1 MTGDKGSSQ
10 DTGFRCY
17 LHGICPL
24 SCLLLSIL
32 VYYSPVTLALTIS
45 SCLHA
50 VARLAM
56 LRVVQAAP
64 INRGIT
70 IMKALASLIIAL
82 LLPFSALAQTPAPA
96 VPPVAT
102 DITAE
107 DIQSFIANLPRD
119 RVSDLP
125 IRVVEVTGN
134 YRIGVFG
141 VFRPQSMPGGSNL
154 HPVNTTEIYY
164 MLTGSGVLV
173 TGGSMTDPQ
182 PAPAPSLSIRG
193 SGIAGGVSRQVK
205 AGDVVI
211 IPGHTPHWFSS
222 LDSDITYLIYRPDPD
237 NRLDL
242 K

>member
-1 MTGDKGSSQ
+1 MKILTA
-10 DTGFRCY
+10 
-17 LHGICPL
+17 
-24 SCLLLSIL
+24 LLSSVL
-32 VYYSPVTLALTIS
+32 LATLSLSPV
-45 SCLHA
+45 
-50 VARLAM
+50 
-56 LRVVQAAP
+56 
-64 INRGIT
+64 
-70 IMKALASLIIAL
+70 
-82 LLPFSALAQTPAPA
+82 LAQTPAPA
-96 VPPVAT
+96 VPPIAT

-107 DIQSFIANLPRD
+107 DIASFLANLPRD

-125 IRVVEVTGN
+125 IRVVDVTGG

-141 VFRPQSMPGGSNL
+141 VFRPQQFPGGSNL

-164 MLTGSGVLV
+164 MLEGSAVLV
-173 TGGSMTDPQ
+173 TGGTMIDPQ

-193 SGIAGGVSRQVK
+193 ASIEGGVSRRIK

-237 NRLDL
+237 NRLNL